1 MATKEDDTAVTAS
14 NESLAQPKSATVP
27 PSSTSQSLVDQVS
40 LFVAHADG
48 TTLISISAGVVAVSY
63 VLFGRLALLLV
74 GAIGGVILHIWW
86 EGQDNGT
93 NGDNEET
100 AKRKRHELSL
110 EVANRLTAL
119 YADNGSKQE
128 DDEDPLNRSGE
139 PSLDYSRMGPATEA
153 ALTALTNSVI
163 ADYVSWWYKPILPS
177 EDEFPEACRNT
188 LVSMVLAVSSRISRK
203 RPADMFLQFATNST
217 SFMIVFFSELSA
229 AVGTATT
236 GSRPVADSIDEYLD
250 KNPESSLANVLSS
263 TQQEKKLGLVGTD
276 ILKTFLEPSVYNC
289 GPLRIFL
296 REVLSRLI
304 LQPTIDMCSD
314 AEYINTWIVYLLE
327 QGEPQLLNAIDAGLE
342 QADNV
347 KQKNPTS
354 TGTPTTNVLEG
365 KASNIVTNLGD
376 QKLAEQMQPMRQPVD
391 ANFAQ
396 HKDISAVG
404 MPKEL
409 PISAD
414 SEETGGNSAVYTH
427 LPTDSSSSN
436 TTDHQPTP
444 GSSTSLNEDSLDNP
458 PIDSQTT
465 PILNTSAT
473 SLITMQTSQFHGS
486 SVAIIEDF
494 NEDDKSN
501 IRSKPTSEY
510 LIQIEPSNSKL
521 TGWMIARKYSDFEI
535 LHETLRR
542 ISVVSGISD
551 FSLQHNELP
560 GWKGRNRNG
569 LRISLEKYLQAALQ
583 YEQLA
588 ECEGMKKFLEKG
600 RQSGLEP
607 ESASSKSG
615 FPFAAPVAVFENV
628 GKGVMGVLGTAP
640 KGVANSKKVIVG
652 GVSGIFGASGNDNRK
667 RASSNAASRPTA
679 VRGTSMDILPSPM
692 TNVTAHSKNLSMSN
706 LQDRPRTTF
715 QRQPTHLENESGDIG
730 FGLPTSV
737 THADSSLASSC
748 EDLADEGNVTPL
760 SSSDTPDTVHVA
772 LPSEA
777 NVESNKEPATRDIP
791 ESASSGDVEPSPKKS
806 SEGRSYAPVS
816 EEEAVVVVE
825 LLFAVINEV
834 YSLSSAW
841 NIRKRL
847 LNASKSFLLRPGN
860 PSLEAIRTLLQDSII
875 DGNTSDEALAGY
887 ITKLRKSSLPTEE
900 DMKAYPPPLSPEQ
913 KEQLRIKARTLLIS
927 RGMPPAL
934 MGIMGA
940 NATGEALGKIFDCLQ
955 IPSVGRAFVFAILLQ
970 AIRVMTQ

>member
-1 MATKEDDTAVTAS
+1 MSLTIALGLS
-14 NESLAQPKSATVP
+14 NGKYE
-27 PSSTSQSLVDQVS
+27 
-40 LFVAHADG
+40 
-48 TTLISISAGVVAVSY
+48 
-63 VLFGRLALLLV
+63 
-74 GAIGGVILHIWW
+74 
-86 EGQDNGT
+86 
-93 NGDNEET
+93 
-100 AKRKRHELSL
+100 
-110 EVANRLTAL
+110 ANH
-119 YADNGSKQE
+119 
-128 DDEDPLNRSGE
+128 
-139 PSLDYSRMGPATEA
+139 
-153 ALTALTNSVI
+153 V
-163 ADYVSWWYKPILPS
+163 VSWWYKPILPS

-229 AVGTATT
+229 AVGTVTT

-250 KNPESSLANVLSS
+250 KHPESSLANVLSS

-347 KQKNPTS
+347 KQKNLTS

-365 KASNIVTNLGD
+365 KVSNIVTNLGN
-376 QKLAEQMQPMRQPVD
+376 QKLAEKMQPIRQPFD
-391 ANFAQ
+391 TDFAQ
-396 HKDISAVG
+396 NGDISAVA
-404 MPKEL
+404 MPKEI
-409 PISAD
+409 PRSAD
-414 SEETGGNSAVYTH
+414 SEETSGNSTH
-427 LPTDSSSSN
+427 LPTDSSSN

-444 GSSTSLNEDSLDNP
+444 GSSTSLNESSLDNP
-458 PIDSQTT
+458 PLDSQTT
-465 PILNTSAT
+465 PIMSTSAT
-473 SLITMQTSQFHGS
+473 SLITMHISQSRGS

-494 NEDDKSN
+494 NEDDKNN

-510 LIQIEPSNSKL
+510 LIQIEPSNPKL

-551 FSLQHNELP
+551 FSLHHNELP

-569 LRISLEKYLQAALQ
+569 LRISLENYLQTALQ

-600 RQSGLEP
+600 RQSGFEP

-640 KGVANSKKVIVG
+640 KGVANSKKAIVG

-667 RASSNAASRPTA
+667 RTSSNAASRPTA

-692 TNVTAHSKNLSMSN
+692 TNVTAHSKTLSMSN

-730 FGLPTSV
+730 FGLPTSI
-737 THADSSLASSC
+737 THTDSLLASSC
-748 EDLADEGNVTPL
+748 ENLADEGNVTPL

-777 NVESNKEPATRDIP
+777 NVEPNKEPATRDKP
-791 ESASSGDVEPSPKKS
+791 ESANLGDVEPPPKKS

-875 DGNTSDEALAGY
+875 DGITSDEALAGY

>member
-1 MATKEDDTAVTAS
+1 MATKEDDTAITAS

-27 PSSTSQSLVDQVS
+27 QSSNSQSLVDQVS
-40 LFVAHADG
+40 LFVAHADR

-74 GAIGGVILHIWW
+74 GAIGGVILYIWW
-86 EGQDNGT
+86 EGQDNVT
-93 NGDNEET
+93 NGDNEGA

-119 YADNGSKQE
+119 YADNGSKQD
-128 DDEDPLNRSGE
+128 DDEDTLNRPGE
-139 PSLDYSRMGPATEA
+139 SSLDYSRMGPATEA

-229 AVGTATT
+229 AV
-236 GSRPVADSIDEYLD
+236 
-250 KNPESSLANVLSS
+250 ANVLSS

-327 QGEPQLLNAIDAGLE
+327 EGEPQLLNAIDAGLE

-354 TGTPTTNVLEG
+354 TGTPTANVLEG
-365 KASNIVTNLGD
+365 KVSNIVTNLGD
-376 QKLAEQMQPMRQPVD
+376 QKLAEQVQPMRQPFD
-391 ANFAQ
+391 ADFAQ
-396 HKDISAVG
+396 HEDISAIA
-404 MPKEL
+404 MPKEI
-409 PISAD
+409 PRAAD
-414 SEETGGNSAVYTH
+414 SEETSGNSAVYTH

-458 PIDSQTT
+458 PLDSQPT

-473 SLITMQTSQFHGS
+473 SLITMQTSQFRGS

-510 LIQIEPSNSKL
+510 LIQIEPSNPKL

-551 FSLQHNELP
+551 FSLHHNELP

-569 LRISLEKYLQAALQ
+569 LRVSLEKYLQTALQ

-640 KGVANSKKVIVG
+640 KGVANSKKAIVG

-679 VRGTSMDILPSPM
+679 VRGTSMDILPSPV

-706 LQDRPRTTF
+706 LQDRPRATF

-730 FGLPTSV
+730 SGLPTSI

-748 EDLADEGNVTPL
+748 ENLADEGNVTPL

-772 LPSEA
+772 LSSEA
-777 NVESNKEPATRDIP
+777 NVESNKEPATRDKP
-791 ESASSGDVEPSPKKS
+791 GSASSGDVEPPPKKS

-887 ITKLRKSSLPTEE
+887 ITKLHKSSFPTEE
-900 DMKAYPPPLSPEQ
+900 DLKAYPPPLSPEQ

>member
-1 MATKEDDTAVTAS
+1 MATKEDDAAVTAS

-93 NGDNEET
+93 NGDDEGA

-119 YADNGSKQE
+119 YVDNGSKQE
-128 DDEDPLNRSGE
+128 DDEDTLNRSAE
-139 PSLDYSRMGPATEA
+139 SSLDYSKMGPATEA

-229 AVGTATT
+229 AVGTVTT

-250 KNPESSLANVLSS
+250 KHPESSLANVLSS

-347 KQKNPTS
+347 KQKNLTS

-365 KASNIVTNLGD
+365 KVSNIVTNLGN
-376 QKLAEQMQPMRQPVD
+376 QKLAEKMQPIRQPFD
-391 ANFAQ
+391 TDFAQ
-396 HKDISAVG
+396 NGDISAVA
-404 MPKEL
+404 MPKEI
-409 PISAD
+409 PRSAD
-414 SEETGGNSAVYTH
+414 SEETSGNSTH
-427 LPTDSSSSN
+427 LPTDSSSN

-444 GSSTSLNEDSLDNP
+444 GSSTSLNESSLDNP
-458 PIDSQTT
+458 PLDSQTT
-465 PILNTSAT
+465 PIMSTSAT
-473 SLITMQTSQFHGS
+473 SLITMHISQFRGS

-494 NEDDKSN
+494 NEDDKNN

-510 LIQIEPSNSKL
+510 LIQIEPSNPKL

-551 FSLQHNELP
+551 FSLHHNELP

-569 LRISLEKYLQAALQ
+569 LRISLENYLQTALQ

-600 RQSGLEP
+600 RQSGFEP

-640 KGVANSKKVIVG
+640 KGVANSKKAIVG

-667 RASSNAASRPTA
+667 RTSSNAASRPTA

-692 TNVTAHSKNLSMSN
+692 TNVTAHSKTLSMSN

-730 FGLPTSV
+730 FGLPTSI
-737 THADSSLASSC
+737 THTDSLLASSC
-748 EDLADEGNVTPL
+748 ENLADEGNVTPL

-777 NVESNKEPATRDIP
+777 NVEPNKEPATRDKP
-791 ESASSGDVEPSPKKS
+791 ESANLGDVEPPPKKS

-875 DGNTSDEALAGY
+875 DGITSDEALAGY

>member
-1 MATKEDDTAVTAS
+1 MATKEDDTAITAS

-27 PSSTSQSLVDQVS
+27 QSSNSQSLVDQVS
-40 LFVAHADG
+40 LFVAHADR

-74 GAIGGVILHIWW
+74 GAIGGVILYIWW
-86 EGQDNGT
+86 EGQDNVT
-93 NGDNEET
+93 NGDNEGA

-119 YADNGSKQE
+119 YADNGSKQD
-128 DDEDPLNRSGE
+128 DDEDTLNRPGE
-139 PSLDYSRMGPATEA
+139 SSLDYSRMGPATEA

-217 SFMIVFFSELSA
+217 SFMIVFFSELRIP
-229 AVGTATT
+229 GQ
-236 GSRPVADSIDEYLD
+236 
-250 KNPESSLANVLSS
+250 NPESSLANVLSS

-327 QGEPQLLNAIDAGLE
+327 EGEPQLLNAIDAGLE

-354 TGTPTTNVLEG
+354 TGTPTANVLEG
-365 KASNIVTNLGD
+365 KVSNIVTNLGD
-376 QKLAEQMQPMRQPVD
+376 QKLAEQVQPMRQPFD
-391 ANFAQ
+391 ADFAQ
-396 HKDISAVG
+396 HEDISAIA
-404 MPKEL
+404 MPKEI
-409 PISAD
+409 PRAAD
-414 SEETGGNSAVYTH
+414 SEETSGNSAVYTH

-458 PIDSQTT
+458 PLDSQPT

-473 SLITMQTSQFHGS
+473 SLITMQTSQFRGS

-510 LIQIEPSNSKL
+510 LIQIEPSNPKL

-551 FSLQHNELP
+551 FSLHHNELP

-569 LRISLEKYLQAALQ
+569 LRVSLEKYLQTALQ

-640 KGVANSKKVIVG
+640 KGVANSKKAIVG

-679 VRGTSMDILPSPM
+679 VRGTSMDILPSPV

-706 LQDRPRTTF
+706 LQDRPRATF

-730 FGLPTSV
+730 SGLPTSI

-748 EDLADEGNVTPL
+748 ENLADEGNVTPL

-772 LPSEA
+772 LSSEA
-777 NVESNKEPATRDIP
+777 NVESNKEPATRDKP
-791 ESASSGDVEPSPKKS
+791 GSASSGDVEPPPKKS

-887 ITKLRKSSLPTEE
+887 ITKLHKSSFPTEE
-900 DMKAYPPPLSPEQ
+900 DLKAYPPPLSPEQ

>member
-1 MATKEDDTAVTAS
+1 MATKEDDAAVTAS

-93 NGDNEET
+93 NGDDEGA

-119 YADNGSKQE
+119 YVDNGSKQE
-128 DDEDPLNRSGE
+128 DDEDTLNRSAE
-139 PSLDYSRMGPATEA
+139 SSLDYSKMGPATEA
-153 ALTALTNSVI
+153 ALTALTNSANHV
-163 ADYVSWWYKPILPS
+163 VSWWYKPILPS

-229 AVGTATT
+229 AVGTVTT

-250 KNPESSLANVLSS
+250 KHPESSLANVLSS

-347 KQKNPTS
+347 KQKNLTS

-365 KASNIVTNLGD
+365 KVSNIVTNLGN
-376 QKLAEQMQPMRQPVD
+376 QKLAEKMQPIRQPFD
-391 ANFAQ
+391 TDFAQ
-396 HKDISAVG
+396 NGDISAVA
-404 MPKEL
+404 MPKEI
-409 PISAD
+409 PRSAD
-414 SEETGGNSAVYTH
+414 SEETSGNSTH
-427 LPTDSSSSN
+427 LPTDSSSN

-444 GSSTSLNEDSLDNP
+444 GSSTSLNESSLDNP
-458 PIDSQTT
+458 PLDSQTT
-465 PILNTSAT
+465 PIMSTSAT
-473 SLITMQTSQFHGS
+473 SLITMHISQFRGS

-494 NEDDKSN
+494 NEDDKNN

-510 LIQIEPSNSKL
+510 LIQIEPSNPKL

-551 FSLQHNELP
+551 FSLHHNELP

-569 LRISLEKYLQAALQ
+569 LRISLENYLQTALQ

-600 RQSGLEP
+600 RQSGFEP

-640 KGVANSKKVIVG
+640 KGVANSKKAIVG

-667 RASSNAASRPTA
+667 RTSSNAASRPTA

-692 TNVTAHSKNLSMSN
+692 TNVTAHSKTLSMSN

-730 FGLPTSV
+730 FGLPTSI
-737 THADSSLASSC
+737 THTDSLLASSC
-748 EDLADEGNVTPL
+748 ENLADEGNVTPL

-777 NVESNKEPATRDIP
+777 NVEPNKEPATRDKP
-791 ESASSGDVEPSPKKS
+791 ESANLGDVEPPPKKS

-875 DGNTSDEALAGY
+875 DGITSDEALAGY

>member
-1 MATKEDDTAVTAS
+1 MATEDEKIAATAHF
-14 NESLAQPKSATVP
+14 EPIAQPKPATIP
-27 PSSTSQSLVDQVS
+27 PNSTSQSLVDQVS
-40 LFVAHADG
+40 LFVAHADR
-48 TTLISISAGVVAVSY
+48 TTLISTAAGAVAVSY
-63 VLFGRLALLLV
+63 VLFGRLALLLI
-74 GAIGGVILHIWW
+74 GAIGGVVLHIWW
-86 EGQDNGT
+86 EGQNSGAD
-93 NGDNEET
+93 GDNEGA

-119 YADNGSKQE
+119 YADNASKVD
-128 DDEDPLNRSGE
+128 DDEAASSGE
-139 PSLDYSRMGPATEA
+139 SALDYSRMGPATEV

-177 EDEFPEACRNT
+177 EDQFPEACRNT
-188 LVSMVLAVSSRISRK
+188 LVSMVLAVSSRVSRK

-263 TQQEKKLGLVGTD
+263 DQQENKLGLVGTD

-342 QADNV
+342 QADNI
-347 KQKNPTS
+347 KHKRPIS
-354 TGTPTTNVLEG
+354 TGTPTTNELEREV
-365 KASNIVTNLGD
+365 SNIAPNLGD
-376 QKLAEQMQPMRQPVD
+376 QKPVEQVQSAKQLSD
-391 ANFAQ
+391 INFAHNENLSTVANLGDTPRPQ
-396 HKDISAVG
+396 NTEQTSRD
-404 MPKEL
+404 
-409 PISAD
+409 
-414 SEETGGNSAVYTH
+414 SAVYTH
-427 LPTDSSSSN
+427 IPTDSSSSN
-436 TTDHQPTP
+436 TTDPKPTP
-444 GSSTSLNEDSLDNP
+444 GSSGSVNENPLNSP
-458 PIDSQTT
+458 PLGSQTT
-465 PILNTSAT
+465 PILDSASPSPVT
-473 SLITMQTSQFHGS
+473 AQPSQFRGS
-486 SVAIIEDF
+486 SVSIIEDF

-510 LIQIEPSNSKL
+510 LIQIEPSNTKL

-551 FSLQHNELP
+551 FSLHHNELP
-560 GWKGRNRNG
+560 GWKGRNRSS
-569 LRISLEKYLQAALQ
+569 LRVSLEKYLQAALQ

-588 ECEGMKKFLEKG
+588 ECEGIKKFLEKG

-607 ESASSKSG
+607 DSALPKSG
-615 FPFAAPVAVFENV
+615 FPFAAPAAVFENV

-640 KGVANSKKVIVG
+640 KGVANSGKALVG
-652 GVSGIFGASGNDNRK
+652 GVSGIFGASGNDSRK
-667 RASSNAASRPTA
+667 RVNSNAADRPTA
-679 VRGTSMDILPSPM
+679 IRGTSMDIQPSAM
-692 TNVTAHSKNLSMSN
+692 KSFTAHSKNLSMSN
-706 LQDRPRTTF
+706 LQERPRTVF
-715 QRQPTHLENESGDIG
+715 QPQPAHQETESGDISAE
-730 FGLPTSV
+730 LPTS
-737 THADSSLASSC
+737 TARASSSLASSC
-748 EDLADEGNVTPL
+748 ENLAEEGNITPQ
-760 SSSDTPDTVHVA
+760 SSPDTLDAPHVA
-772 LPSEA
+772 LPPAGNIETNA
-777 NVESNKEPATRDIP
+777 EPVDKDKAESTSSNGI
-791 ESASSGDVEPSPKKS
+791 ESPPKRS
-806 SEGRSYAPVS
+806 SEGRNYAPVS

-860 PSLEAIRTLLQDSII
+860 PSLEAIRALLQDSII
-875 DGNTSDEALAGY
+875 DGNTTDEALAGY
-887 ITKLRKSSLPTEE
+887 ITKLHKSSLPTEE
-900 DMKAYPPPLSPEQ
+900 DIKAYPPPLSLEQ
-913 KEQLRIKARTLLIS
+913 KEQLRIKARALLIS